1 MTSVWR
7 TSGWV
12 LLGAAL
18 ILALSLGVRHGFGL
32 FLAPMS
38 ADFGWGREV
47 FAFAIALQNLIWGL
61 AQPFSGALADRL
73 GAAKVVIIGG
83 ILYATGLVLMGMADS
98 AWSLSL
104 SAGLLIGIGLSGTS
118 FSVILGVVGRAVP
131 PEKRSMAMGI
141 ASAAGSFGQFAMLPG
156 TLGLIQWLG
165 WSAAL
170 LVLGLMVA
178 LIVPLVGLL
187 RDNPMPAH
195 GAEQSLGQAL
205 REACSHS
212 GFWLLALGFFVCGFQ
227 VVFIGVHLPAY
238 LVDQHLPAITG
249 TTVLALVGL
258 FNIVGTYTAGWLGGR
273 MSKPRLL
280 TALYLLRAV
289 VIVLF
294 LWAPVTQVSAYLFGI
309 AMGLLWLSTVPL
321 TNGTVATLF
330 GVRNLSMLGGIVF
343 LFHQLG
349 AFLGAG
355 WAVWCM
361 TRPAATTWSG
371 RSRSCSAC
379 WPPHLTGRCASARSP
394 GCRRRRH
401 EPPAGARPAGP
412 CRGAAAGAGL
422 VGLAPGRA
430 GVAAAGHEPVLG
442 ATLQEAPAGAPL
454 MHARWLTLPCWPW
467 PQHFKLGR

>member
-83 ILYATGLVLMGMADS
+83 ILYAAGLVLMGMADS
-98 AWSLSL
+98 IWSLSL

-178 LIVPLVGLL
+178 LIVPLVGFL
-187 RDNPMPAH
+187 RDNPLPAH

-349 AFLGAG
+349 AFLGG
-355 WAVWCM
+355 WLGGVVYDQTGSYDLVWQI
-361 TRPAATTWSG
+361 SILL
-371 RSRSCSAC
+371 S
-379 WPPHLTGRCASARSP
+379 LL
-394 GCRRRRH
+394 
-401 EPPAGARPAGP
+401 
-412 CRGAAAGAGL
+412 AAAL
-422 VGLAPGRA
+422 NWPVRERP
-430 GVAAAGHEPVLG
+430 VARLQAQAA
-442 ATLQEAPAGAPL
+442 
-454 MHARWLTLPCWPW
+454 
-467 PQHFKLGR
+467 

>member
-7 TSGWV
+7 TSGWL

-38 ADFGWGREV
+38 AEFGWGRGV
-47 FAFAIALQNLIWGL
+47 FAFAIALQNLVWGL
-61 AQPFSGALADRL
+61 AQPFAGALADRL
-73 GAAKVVIIGG
+73 GAAKVVVIGG
-83 ILYATGLVLMGMADS
+83 ILYACGLVLMGMSDS
-98 AWSLSL
+98 PVTLSL

-156 TLGLIQWLG
+156 TLGLINWLG
-165 WSAAL
+165 WSLAL
-170 LVLGLMVA
+170 LALGLMVA
-178 LIVPLVGLL
+178 FIVPLVSMLKDRPLPVQG
-187 RDNPMPAH
+187 H
-195 GAEQSLGQAL
+195 EQTLGEAL
-205 REACSHS
+205 REACSHP

-238 LVDQHLPAITG
+238 LVDQHLPATTG

-280 TALYLLRAV
+280 AGLYLLRSV

-294 LWAPVTQVSAYLFGI
+294 LWAPITTFSAYLFGI

-349 AFLGAG
+349 AFLGG
-355 WAVWCM
+355 WLGGVVYDQTGNYDLVWQISIVLSLLAAALNWPVRE
-361 TRPAATTWSG
+361 RPVARLQAT
-371 RSRSCSAC
+371 
-379 WPPHLTGRCASARSP
+379 
-394 GCRRRRH
+394 
-401 EPPAGARPAGP
+401 AGAA
-412 CRGAAAGAGL
+412 
-422 VGLAPGRA
+422 
-430 GVAAAGHEPVLG
+430 
-442 ATLQEAPAGAPL
+442 
-454 MHARWLTLPCWPW
+454 
-467 PQHFKLGR
+467 

>member
-7 TSGWV
+7 TSGWILV
-12 LLGAAL
+12 GAAL

-38 ADFGWGREV
+38 AEFGWGRGV
-47 FAFAIALQNLIWGL
+47 FAFAIALQNLMWGL
-61 AQPFSGALADRL
+61 AQPFAGALADRL
-73 GAAKVVIIGG
+73 GAGKVVIIGG
-83 ILYATGLVLMGMADS
+83 ILYAAGLVLMGLSDS
-98 AWSLSL
+98 PVTLSL

-118 FSVILGVVGRAVP
+118 FSVILGVVGRAVA
-131 PEKRSMAMGI
+131 PEKRSLAMGI

-156 TLGLIQWLG
+156 TLGLINWLG
-165 WSAAL
+165 WSLAL

-178 LIVPLVGLL
+178 FIVPLTGLL
-187 RDNPMPAH
+187 KDRPLPAQGH
-195 GAEQSLGQAL
+195 DQTLGEAL

-238 LVDQHLPAITG
+238 LVDQHLPATTG

-294 LWAPVTQVSAYLFGI
+294 LWAPITTFSAYLFGI

-349 AFLGAG
+349 AFLGGWLGGVVYDQTGNYDLVWQISILLSLLAG
-355 WAVWCM
+355 ALNWPVRE
-361 TRPAATTWSG
+361 RPVARLQA
-371 RSRSCSAC
+371 
-379 WPPHLTGRCASARSP
+379 ASA
-394 GCRRRRH
+394 
-401 EPPAGARPAGP
+401 
-412 CRGAAAGAGL
+412 
-422 VGLAPGRA
+422 
-430 GVAAAGHEPVLG
+430 
-442 ATLQEAPAGAPL
+442 
-454 MHARWLTLPCWPW
+454 
-467 PQHFKLGR
+467 

>member
-38 ADFGWGREV
+38 AEFGWGREV

-61 AQPFSGALADRL
+61 AQPFAGALADRL

-83 ILYATGLVLMGMADS
+83 ILYAVGLVMMGMADS

-131 PEKRSMAMGI
+131 ADKRSMAMGI

-156 TLGLIQWLG
+156 TLGLIGWLG

-170 LVLGLMVA
+170 LVLGLLVA
-178 LIVPLVGLL
+178 FIVPLGGML
-187 RDNPMPAH
+187 RDNPLPSQGH
-195 GAEQSLGQAL
+195 EQTLMQAL
-205 REACSHS
+205 REACSQS

-238 LVDQHLPAITG
+238 LVDQHLPATIG

-280 TALYLLRAV
+280 TTLYLLRAV

-294 LWAPVTQVSAYLFGI
+294 LWAPVTQFSAYLFGI

-349 AFLGAG
+349 AFLGG
-355 WAVWCM
+355 WLGGVVYDRTGNYDLVWQISILLSLLAAALNWPVRE
-361 TRPAATTWSG
+361 RPV
-371 RSRSCSAC
+371 
-379 WPPHLTGRCASARSP
+379 ARLQ
-394 GCRRRRH
+394 
-401 EPPAGARPAGP
+401 ARPE
-412 CRGAAAGAGL
+412 AA
-422 VGLAPGRA
+422 
-430 GVAAAGHEPVLG
+430 
-442 ATLQEAPAGAPL
+442 
-454 MHARWLTLPCWPW
+454 
-467 PQHFKLGR
+467 